1 MLNLD
6 SVTLIGIDG
15 VSLPRMFRAADIC
28 CHYARFAAVK
38 ILSSL
43 PFDDPRLVP
52 VRPITSADAYSDFI
66 IHDLFNYVDTEH
78 MMLIQHDGFILNP
91 DVWTDEFLDYDF
103 IGAPWRWDHTFAYN
117 GISFNAGN
125 HVGNGG
131 FSIRTRRVLKIMNTE
146 LPHIKEG
153 ECEDIMLSVT
163 FRPRMV
169 ECGVR
174 FAPVDLAARFSYEAW
189 GSMDG
194 WNGQFG
200 YHGRETDI
208 SRWKDAH
215 LFPKV

>member
-43 PFDDPRLVP
+43 PSDDPRLVP

-91 DVWTDEFLDYDF
+91 DAWTDEFLAYDY
-103 IGAPWRWDHTFAYN
+103 IGAPWFYDYDLEPNKRYPLKDK
-117 GISFNAGN
+117 
-125 HVGNGG
+125 VGNGG
-131 FSIRTRRVLKIMNTE
+131 FSIRTHKLLKMMHTE
-146 LPHIKEG
+146 LPHPING
-153 ECEDIMLSVT
+153 QCEDVMLSVIY
-163 FRPRMV
+163 RQ
-169 ECGVR
+169 R
-174 FAPVDLAARFSYEAW
+174 FIDLGIRFSPVSLAAKFSYEDW
-189 GSMDG
+189 GRSNR

-208 SRWKDAH
+208 SQWKDAH